1 MAVPTQRSR
10 ILRGADVAVGPADLS
25 TITASVARDLVVDPR
40 LVEEAT
46 RVGFHN
52 GYQVGY
58 DTGFTEAL
66 AEGRRQNEQLVVR
79 LQQVIAQLSAAS
91 EQLFVREATARTDLA
106 DEVVAAGF
114 HLAETLLGHELAHTE
129 TRGRDAIARALDFA
143 PETGH
148 VTARLNPDDLDS
160 VGDVEALAPGRA
172 LTVVGDPSIAPGD
185 CVVDVAAC
193 RVDARLR
200 AAIDRVEEVLAR

>member
-1 MAVPTQRSR
+1 MSQPRSR

-25 TITASVARDLVVDPR
+25 TVTASVARDLVVDPR
-40 LVEEAT
+40 LIEEAT
-46 RVGFHN
+46 RDGFHS

-66 AEGRRQNEQLVVR
+66 TEGRRQNEQLVIR

-91 EQLFVREATARTDLA
+91 EQLFVREATARADLA

-114 HLAETLLGHELAHTE
+114 HLAEVLLGHELTHTE

-148 VTARLNPDDLDS
+148 VTARLHPGDLDS
-160 VGDVEALAPGRA
+160 VGDVESLAPGRA
-172 LTVVGDPSIAPGD
+172 LTVVGDPGIAPGD
-185 CVVDVAAC
+185 CIVDVAAC

-200 AAIDRVEEVLAR
+200 AAIDRVEEVLAQ